1 MPTYEYV
8 CSKCEHR
15 FDIIQAITE
24 KSLTVCPKE
33 KCSLKRWGKGKVKR
47 AIGTGAGIIF
57 KGSGFYITDYRS
69 EGYKQAA
76 KKDSDSAKP
85 AAPAASDSKPA
96 SKTESKSAKPAPAKQ
111 SSSAK

>member
-15 FDIIQAITE
+15 FDVIQAITG

-33 KCSLKRWGKGKVKR
+33 KCGLKRWGKGKVKR

-57 KGSGFYITDYRS
+57 KGSGFYVTDYRS
-69 EGYKQAA
+69 EGYKEAA
-76 KKDSDSAKP
+76 KKDSAAATP
-85 AAPAASDSKPA
+85 AAGGEGKST
-96 SKTESKSAKPAPAKQ
+96 SKTESKPAAKSESKSPK
-111 SSSAK
+111 K